1 MKRFLQNSCI
11 FLFIISIISML
22 LELGISS
29 RLQNDT
35 YSRLYSGW
43 NYIYDDTTYHDVIIN
58 GSSRAWV
65 QYNPC
70 ILDTILNTN
79 SYNLGTENGM
89 INRQIL
95 RYKKYCQFHK
105 VPSLLIQNIDYFT
118 MTSVSGYEVEQYYP
132 YFYDRDFLNELNKY
146 ENFSWKEKYIPIYR
160 YLGKNRLLFLD
171 DDNLYKG
178 YKGRDLHWNDEAL
191 NSIASF
197 RAEQDTMMQK
207 EFKCFLSH
215 NLNQGTKILFVYA
228 PSYYKVMQKLENV
241 DEMYKMYESIATE
254 FNIPILDYSYDL
266 MCDDTTYFY
275 NGTHLNKLGAEVFT
289 TKLAHDIDSLGLL
302 K

>member
-1 MKRFLQNSCI
+1 MQDIQNGCYDVCTNC
-11 FLFIISIISML
+11 FT
-22 LELGISS
+22 GGNCCSS
-29 RLQNDT
+29 FDR
-35 YSRLYSGW
+35 
-43 NYIYDDTTYHDVIIN
+43 IN
-58 GSSRAWV
+58 APV
-65 QYNPC
+65 
-70 ILDTILNTN
+70 LNKQ
-79 SYNLGTENGM
+79 E
-89 INRQIL
+89 
-95 RYKKYCQFHK
+95 
-105 VPSLLIQNIDYFT
+105 LIQLR
-118 MTSVSGYEVEQYYP
+118 EVLKSDD
-132 YFYDRDFLNELNKY
+132 FY
-146 ENFSWKEKYIPIYR
+146 
-160 YLGKNRLLFLD
+160 D

-197 RAEQDTMMQK
+197 RAELDTMMQK

-215 NLNQGTKILFVYA
+215 CLNQGTKILFVYA